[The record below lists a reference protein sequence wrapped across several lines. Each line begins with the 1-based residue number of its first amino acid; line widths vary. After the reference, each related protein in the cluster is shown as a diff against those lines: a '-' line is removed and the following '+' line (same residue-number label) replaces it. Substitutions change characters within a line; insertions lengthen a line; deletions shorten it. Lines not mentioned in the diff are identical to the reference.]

1 MKVNAA
7 TNQIIYTIEEMK
19 TISSMLKNI
28 RTRSENADTVDNT
41 IAVNELADLMGLKLP
56 EK

>member
-19 TISSMLKNI
+19 TISNMLKNI